1 MLVKRIIAILFY
13 LFTVVSKSLTNSV
26 AFEHRPKE
34 GQRATDGNTQGNN
47 IIGKSQQKDPKV
59 YLLSTVSNNK

>member
-34 GQRATDGNTQGNN
+34 G
-47 IIGKSQQKDPKV
+47 
-59 YLLSTVSNNK
+59 